1 MLQCT
6 TKGLSDS
13 WEGQNISRLERCL
26 SLHLEVIFH
35 PVHRHIWAA
44 FCSYLNQRCFISEH
58 MPKAD
63 FVQLSARTSWCRDK
77 WTNTLLCKSRHC
89 WCYWR
94 KHLPDINQDFR
105 KQNTFPRHHTYI
117 PVFTCCFSSTSS
129 FLLQIPASKRNGFL
143 VTPLPSVSLFPGAA
157 GCLLPPAVQCEG
169 RHWAAEVSSEHICLR

>member
-1 MLQCT
+1 MQALFCNTKIHHNCQGYLRSHMLQCT

-105 KQNTFPRHHTYI
+105 KQAAFNISQLNTDHMAANI
-117 PVFTCCFSSTSS
+117 LSKI
-129 FLLQIPASKRNGFL
+129 LKQIYA
-143 VTPLPSVSLFPGAA
+143 
-157 GCLLPPAVQCEG
+157 
-169 RHWAAEVSSEHICLR
+169 